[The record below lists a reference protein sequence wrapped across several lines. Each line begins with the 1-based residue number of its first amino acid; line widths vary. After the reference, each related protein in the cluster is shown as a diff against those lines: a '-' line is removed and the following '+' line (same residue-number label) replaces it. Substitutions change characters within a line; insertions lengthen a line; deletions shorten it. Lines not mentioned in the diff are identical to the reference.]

1 MRQNP
6 HNAIVHLG
14 HSNGTVTLWSP
25 NMGHPLVKMLTH
37 RGPVRSLAVDGNGRY
52 MATAGADSQVKVWDL
67 RTYKEV
73 HAYFSAV
80 PAVHVDIS
88 QRGMLAVGYGGHV
101 QVWDQALSGPKQASP
116 YLTHQF
122 TRGRVVRDF
131 GFCPYD
137 DALGVGH
144 SGGFSN
150 LIVPGSGEPNYDTM
164 VANPYETRGQRR
176 EQEVAQ
182 LMDKLPAAMIQLE
195 SDAVGK
201 VRAVPKEV
209 QQERRE
215 TAVSAQLAATK
226 GERDVNA
233 DKSRMKGK
241 NRVSKRYRKK
251 QQNVVDDKKLR
262 AKAGPATT
270 LTPRCRHRQPQ
281 P

>member
-1 MRQNP
+1 
-6 HNAIVHLG
+6 
-14 HSNGTVTLWSP
+14 
-25 NMGHPLVKMLTH
+25 
-37 RGPVRSLAVDGNGRY
+37 
-52 MATAGADSQVKVWDL
+52 
-67 RTYKEV
+67 
-73 HAYFSAV
+73 
-80 PAVHVDIS
+80 
-88 QRGMLAVGYGGHV
+88 
-101 QVWDQALSGPKQASP
+101 
-116 YLTHQF
+116 
-122 TRGRVVRDF
+122 
-131 GFCPYD
+131 
-137 DALGVGH
+137 
-144 SGGFSN
+144 
-150 LIVPGSGEPNYDTM
+150 
-164 VANPYETRGQRR
+164 
-176 EQEVAQ
+176 
-182 LMDKLPAAMIQLE
+182 
-195 SDAVGK
+195 VGK